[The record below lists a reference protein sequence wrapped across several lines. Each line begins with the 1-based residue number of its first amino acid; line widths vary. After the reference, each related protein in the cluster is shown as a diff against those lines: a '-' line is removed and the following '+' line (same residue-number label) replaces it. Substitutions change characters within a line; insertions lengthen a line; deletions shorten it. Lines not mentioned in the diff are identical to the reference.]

1 MKLPKTVMAALA
13 AVAALNLPA
22 SEKQQ
27 LDSYVKC
34 GILTPSEASQISRS
48 MAVSE
53 SDEHA
58 PTAADTASATKKTAY
73 LSNFIT

>member
-27 LDSYVKC
+27 LVEK
-34 GILTPSEASQISRS
+34 R
-48 MAVSE
+48 
-53 SDEHA
+53 
-58 PTAADTASATKKTAY
+58 
-73 LSNFIT
+73 